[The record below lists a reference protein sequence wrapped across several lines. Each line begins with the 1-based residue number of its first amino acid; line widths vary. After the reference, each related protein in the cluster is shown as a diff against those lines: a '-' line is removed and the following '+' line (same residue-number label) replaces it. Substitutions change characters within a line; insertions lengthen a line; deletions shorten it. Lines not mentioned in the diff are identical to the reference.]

1 MNMNTRI
8 KRGGIAAV
16 AFVAAAI
23 AGGLASAQD
32 KPTIYV
38 IAPSLSDPF
47 WITQQNGA
55 NQAAKD
61 FGVNVVFQAPPQDTG
76 DAGMVPLLQ
85 AAIAAKPAGIA
96 IDYTSK
102 TMEPVTKAALDAGI
116 NVVLYN
122 NNRFEGDNAPS
133 DERLRSL
140 AFIGQNE
147 AMSGETLTKA
157 WLPMLPKEPCKVLI
171 VNPFPTAFVLTLR
184 GDGVKRAL
192 DAAGYPHSDLMAT
205 GDQGQNSQP
214 DQCGA
219 AGRSQDLR
227 DGRAGRPGR
236 KPGWS
241 VHFAEQAEHPG
252 RHLRRRSRDRQA
264 PEGRFGLD
272 RHQPAAVPAELLR
285 RREPGAEGALY
296 LDAGQRRH
304 RHLTGHQ
311 GQYRYRASLHRRR
324 PLLRTSGICPADPG
338 SAGSVRAKTRPKDPW
353 QPKTPR

>member
-23 AGGLASAQD
+23 AGDLASAQD

-96 IDYTSK
+96 VDYTSK

-205 GDQGQNSQP
+205 GDQGQNLSLISAALQADPKICGVAALGGPAANPAGQYISQNKLNIP
-214 DQCGA
+214 VATFDVGPETAKRLKDGSVSIAINQQPFLQSYYAVANLAQKALYTLTPVNVDTGTSLVTKDNIDTVQACID
-219 AGRSQDLR
+219 AGR
-227 DGRAGRPGR
+227 
-236 KPGWS
+236 
-241 VHFAEQAEHPG
+241 
-252 RHLRRRSRDRQA
+252 
-264 PEGRFGLD
+264 
-272 RHQPAAVPAELLR
+272 
-285 RREPGAEGALY
+285 
-296 LDAGQRRH
+296 
-304 RHLTGHQ
+304 
-311 GQYRYRASLHRRR
+311 
-324 PLLRTSGICPADPG
+324 C
-338 SAGSVRAKTRPKDPW
+338 
-353 QPKTPR
+353 

>member
-1 MNMNTRI
+1 MNMNTLI

-96 IDYTSK
+96 VDYTSK

-205 GDQGQNSQP
+205 GDQGQNLSLISAALQADPKICGVAALGGPAANPAGQYISQNKLNIP
-214 DQCGA
+214 VATFDVGPETAKRLKDGSVSIAINQQPFLQSYYAVANLAQKALYTLTPVNVDTGTSLVTKDNIDTVQACID
-219 AGRSQDLR
+219 AGR
-227 DGRAGRPGR
+227 
-236 KPGWS
+236 
-241 VHFAEQAEHPG
+241 
-252 RHLRRRSRDRQA
+252 
-264 PEGRFGLD
+264 
-272 RHQPAAVPAELLR
+272 
-285 RREPGAEGALY
+285 
-296 LDAGQRRH
+296 
-304 RHLTGHQ
+304 
-311 GQYRYRASLHRRR
+311 
-324 PLLRTSGICPADPG
+324 C
-338 SAGSVRAKTRPKDPW
+338 
-353 QPKTPR
+353 